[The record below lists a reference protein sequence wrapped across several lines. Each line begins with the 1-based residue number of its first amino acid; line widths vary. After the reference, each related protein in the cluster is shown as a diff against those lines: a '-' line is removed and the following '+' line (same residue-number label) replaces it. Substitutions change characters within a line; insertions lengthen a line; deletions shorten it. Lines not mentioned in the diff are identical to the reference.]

1 MYGRRMGRSVVRVIS
16 GRVAEC
22 VSQCQPGGSV
32 DRVVTR
38 YGDIQRIHLVFR
50 APARS
55 RPSPRDRIHRSRFS
69 LDRGIGSSRIIREK
83 EEDEVVRGERKI
95 RECNWR

>member
-50 APARS
+50 APA
-55 RPSPRDRIHRSRFS
+55 PRLALVPRRAIAS
-69 LDRGIGSSRIIREK
+69 I
-83 EEDEVVRGERKI
+83 VRGSRSTEARAYRVESDNS
-95 RECNWR
+95 REGGG